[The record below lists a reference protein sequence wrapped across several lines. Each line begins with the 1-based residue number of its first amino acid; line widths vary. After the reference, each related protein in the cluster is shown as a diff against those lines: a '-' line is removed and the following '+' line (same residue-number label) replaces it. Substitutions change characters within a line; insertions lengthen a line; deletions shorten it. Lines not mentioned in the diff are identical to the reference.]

1 MSSVMEDDDEAHTAL
16 YQVLNLPKDA
26 SEEQIKSAYRR
37 LCQTCHPDKHTDPEK
52 KAAATVSF
60 TKLKDAYEVLSDP
73 LKRKVYDEFGLDGV
87 RSLMAEGLELSVWE
101 DVKARFQKDGVHS
114 SSARQKATERDSV
127 LTVHNQVKV
136 NVDGTGLT
144 SLLEEFD
151 GSYSGNM
158 FIVTQSMLATNAT
171 AYVSN
176 KDTIAASYGI
186 VTRGLSKPAGAT
198 MSLTGRRTFDADTFA
213 EVSYIYGVS
222 GRKSTR
228 TVATKLWRKLSERS
242 SSMLEVT
249 YGINEDALNLVL
261 SIVRQLS
268 NRWTGQLAWIAGA
281 QRGVMCTFRHSPSH
295 DGGGLVDDDAALEN
309 KHAAT
314 LMQRVKR
321 FFRTM
326 VFNFSARLGSYDTS
340 LSASIQK
347 GLGSSWQDAG
357 ASGGYTK
364 LRCKV
369 GIGTWDC
376 ELSGGRNFVD
386 WQSSFGLGV
395 ALSHDGVLLRVK
407 VSRGG
412 HKFSVPLLLAS
423 TSRPLYASFVASFS
437 IAVAAVVQSYIVR
450 PIKKAQLK
458 QMKDEARQ
466 LRKVV
471 IEKAREEA
479 ESALALMRITVERS
493 RERESAISEGG
504 LIITRALF
512 GSAQAVSR
520 ATVDTDVTGREI
532 ELEMVDATDALQY
545 LVEDSKVML
554 YSSSKS
560 SLMGIWDPAALE
572 EDERALRV
580 WYQFRHHPHECSID
594 NFDPLEIPQKAHRL
608 DNGSSSLPSQD
619 DC

>member
-1 MSSVMEDDDEAHTAL
+1 MAAAMEEEDEGHTAL
-16 YQVLNLPKDA
+16 YQTLNLPKNA

-37 LCQTCHPDKHTDPEK
+37 LCQTYHPDKHTDLEK
-52 KAAATVSF
+52 KATATVNF

-73 LKRKVYDEFGLDGV
+73 LKRRVYDEFGLDGV
-87 RSLMAEGLELSVWE
+87 RTLMAEGLELSVWE
-101 DVKARFQKDGVHS
+101 DVKARFQKEGVQS
-114 SSARQKATERDSV
+114 SSARQKAAERDSV
-127 LTVHNQVKV
+127 LTVHNQIKV

-144 SLLEEFD
+144 GLLEDFD
-151 GSYSGNM
+151 GGYNGNM
-158 FIVTQSMLATNAT
+158 FIITQSMLATNAT

-176 KDTIAASYGI
+176 KDTLAASYGI
-186 VTRGLSKPAGAT
+186 VTRGLSKPAGA
-198 MSLTGRRTFDADTFA
+198 SLSVTGRRTFDADTFA
-213 EVSYIYGVS
+213 EVSYIYGIS
-222 GRKSTR
+222 GRKNTR

-249 YGINEDALNLVL
+249 YGINEDAINLVL

-268 NRWTGQLAWIAGA
+268 DRWTGQLAWIAGS

-295 DGGGLVDDDAALEN
+295 DGGGLVDDAATMEN
-309 KHAAT
+309 KDVVT
-314 LMQRVKR
+314 FSQRIKR

-326 VFNFSARLGSYDTS
+326 IFNGTAKLGSYDTA
-340 LSASIQK
+340 LSASVQK

-357 ASGGYTK
+357 ASGGYAK

-369 GIGTWDC
+369 GIGVWDC

-412 HKFSVPLLLAS
+412 HKFSVPLMLAS
-423 TSRPLYASFVASFS
+423 TSRPLYASFVATFA
-437 IAVAAVVQSYIVR
+437 IAVAAAVQYYIAR

-471 IEKAREEA
+471 MAKAREDA
-479 ESALALMRITVERS
+479 ESALELMRITIERS
-493 RERESAISEGG
+493 RERESSISEGG

-512 GSAQAVSR
+512 GSVQAVSK

-560 SLMGIWDPAALE
+560 SLMGIWDPTALE

-580 WYQFRHHPHECSID
+580 WYEFRHCLHECQVD
-594 NFDPLEIPQKAHRL
+594 NFDPLEIPLRIHRL
-608 DNGSSSLPSQD
+608 DNGSAPRQERAPP
-619 DC
+619 